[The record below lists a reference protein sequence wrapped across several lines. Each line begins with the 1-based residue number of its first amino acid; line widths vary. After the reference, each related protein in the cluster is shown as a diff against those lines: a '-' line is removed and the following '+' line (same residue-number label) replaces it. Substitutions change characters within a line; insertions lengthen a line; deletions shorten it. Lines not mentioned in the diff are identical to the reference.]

1 MGGTFL
7 YLWGYK
13 IYTMTTSLKLR
24 TATTK
29 LDGTCPVL
37 VRAFMNG
44 QKVDFGTQ
52 ESLHPKFWDGERN
65 TFKKTRDQEVRDKLA
80 RVQKKQVQIQDAM
93 NKLAILRPGFT
104 VKDLRAYLKGELDP
118 TTNVKESFLTWVTDH
133 VENFDKR
140 ALRGQTRT
148 GSEATKKKYRT
159 HLEMLLNFSEETGE
173 ALTWENMDAEFVKR
187 MKEWRTSKPANFFR
201 KGYKDDTAVA
211 IGTVRRW
218 VKTVRSWITQAR
230 ALGVHPFDHHLHPE
244 WKVSEGD
251 VLRFA
256 LTSQQLRDFF
266 EWEVPA
272 DTNGGGERTG
282 IKKVRDLFV
291 LQCSTGVRVGDL
303 EQIIEQY
310 NADPSREQ
318 FQVFMQKTQR
328 TVKIPVLPMVHEVA
342 ARYDGNIPYPNALS
356 RHNKQLKKAA
366 KMCGLFDKDLHKT
379 VLDTEGKLQVV
390 VVKQYDELTSHAAR
404 RTFATIAVV
413 EKGISEGMVMAI
425 TGHTSAKEFRKYSV
439 IDPGA
444 NAEMFR
450 DAWLK
455 A

>member
-1 MGGTFL
+1 
-7 YLWGYK
+7 
-13 IYTMTTSLKLR
+13 MTTSLKLR
-24 TATTK
+24 TAATK
-29 LDGTCPVL
+29 LDGSCPVL
-37 VRAFMNG
+37 VRAFLNG

-65 TFKKTRDQEVRDKLA
+65 TFKKTRDQEVKDKLA

-93 NKLAILRPGFT
+93 NRLAILRPGFT
-104 VKDLRAYLKGELDP
+104 PKDLRAYLKGEMDP
-118 TTNVKESFLTWVTDH
+118 NKGVTVSFLTWAADH

-140 ALRGQTRT
+140 HLAGQTRT
-148 GSEATKKKYRT
+148 GSTATKKKYKT

-173 ALTWENMDAEFVKR
+173 ALTWENMDADFVKR

-218 VKTVRSWITQAR
+218 VKTVRSWIMQAR
-230 ALGVHPFDHHLHPE
+230 ALGVHPYDHHLHPE

-256 LTSQQLRDFF
+256 LTSQQLREFF
-266 EWEVPA
+266 EWDVPA
-272 DTNGGGERTG
+272 DNNGGGERTG

-303 EQIIEQY
+303 EQVIDQY
-310 NADPSREQ
+310 NADPSREV
-318 FQVFMQKTQR
+318 FEVFMQKTQK
-328 TVKIPVLPMVHEVA
+328 TVKVPVLPMVHEVA
-342 ARYDGNIPYPNALS
+342 KRYDGQLPKLNALS

-366 KMCGLFDKDLHKT
+366 KLCGLFDKDLHKT

-404 RTFATIAVV
+404 RTFATIARV
-413 EKGISEGMVMAI
+413 EKDIPEAVVMSI
-425 TGHTSAKEFRKYSV
+425 TGHSSPKEFRKYSV
-439 IDPGA
+439 VDPTA

-455 A
+455 VS